1 MKKLFNLVLVLALA
15 LGLCACGGGQKDENT
30 LVVSA
35 TLDPHS
41 KILEEAS
48 GILEEKYG
56 ITLDIKVLDDYYIF
70 NEALNEGEVDANYF
84 QHRPFFNDEV
94 ANKGYEI
101 VEAAGI
107 HLEPFG
113 FYSQN
118 ISSIDELK
126 DGDTVIISNSK
137 TDNGR
142 ILGILVNAGLITI
155 KDGVEVLN
163 ATIND
168 IETNPKNLKFE
179 EIKPELLA
187 TYYKN
192 KEGAMVAINGNYALQ
207 AGLNSAKDALLL
219 EKADANNPYINIVA
233 IQKGHENDEKIKA
246 LVEVLKSNEIK
257 TFIENTYQ
265 GSVIVAE

>member
-1 MKKLFNLVLVLALA
+1 MKKLFNLLLVLCLT
-15 LGLCACGGGQKDENT
+15 LGLTACGGKEKAENE
-30 LVVSA
+30 LLVSA
-35 TLDPHS
+35 TLDPHA
-41 KILEEAS
+41 KILEEAAK
-48 GILEEKYG
+48 ILEENY
-56 ITLDIKVLDDYYIF
+56 DISLEVKVLDDYYIF

-84 QHRPFFNDEV
+84 QHRPFFDDEV
-94 ANKGYEI
+94 KNKGYDI

-118 ISSIDELK
+118 ISSVDELK

-168 IETNPKNLKFE
+168 IASNPKNLQFE
-179 EIKPELLA
+179 EVKPELLA

-207 AGLNSAKDALLL
+207 AGLNSSKDALLI
-219 EKADANNPYINIVA
+219 EKADANNPYVNIVA
-233 IQKGHENDEKIKA
+233 VQKGKESDEKIKA
-246 LVEVLKSNEIK
+246 LVEVLKSDEIK